1 MLWQRTCE
9 PPKLATDCYS
19 LEAVMPH
26 FTIAD
31 AARAVGVDRA
41 TLYRYIKSGKLSV
54 TRDEKGKRGIDAT
67 ELSRVFPEVS
77 QSVASVTA
85 ERVDLLQEKLR
96 AAEEKCTLLQQQL
109 SAATARE
116 EWMQQQIIG
125 LQQRLLPSPR
135 QGIIE
140 RIAEAIAR
148 LRRPKG
154 TS

>member
-1 MLWQRTCE
+1 
-9 PPKLATDCYS
+9 
-19 LEAVMPH
+19 MPH

-154 TS
+154 WNGK